1 MCCAVPLP
9 ITTRGGIILRT
20 SALHT
25 QLLETNGRK
34 SGAPSA
40 KGGKKWVNK
49 NRRWADHLSS
59 TRYFMGGCVVGS
71 GRVMDSRVER
81 RIYNNGDASQVKPLS
96 LFPLF
101 SDPIETTWRRAQVSY
116 IPNVHISRG
125 GGSGWNELEKIRS
138 ECYYILRSAISR
150 VTQTP
155 RDVLIGEKNH
165 SNCNTNNRLCLL
177 RKLMCDATVEIKG
190 RTVHRVRSFVIAQ
203 IVLQWRH
210 NGLRKVVGR
219 WCNRVGL

>member
-1 MCCAVPLP
+1 
-9 ITTRGGIILRT
+9 
-20 SALHT
+20 
-25 QLLETNGRK
+25 
-34 SGAPSA
+34 
-40 KGGKKWVNK
+40 
-49 NRRWADHLSS
+49 
-59 TRYFMGGCVVGS
+59 MGGCVVGS

-155 RDVLIGEKNH
+155 RDVLIGK
-165 SNCNTNNRLCLL
+165 
-177 RKLMCDATVEIKG
+177 KIIQIAT
-190 RTVHRVRSFVIAQ
+190 Q
-203 IVLQWRH
+203 IIGCVF
-210 NGLRKVVGR
+210 
-219 WCNRVGL
+219 CES